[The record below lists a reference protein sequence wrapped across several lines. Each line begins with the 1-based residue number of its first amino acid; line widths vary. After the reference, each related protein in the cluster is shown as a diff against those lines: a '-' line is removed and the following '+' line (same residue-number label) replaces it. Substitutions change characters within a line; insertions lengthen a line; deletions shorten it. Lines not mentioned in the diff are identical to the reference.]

1 MIWYVLGI
9 LLVLILL
16 LLFVPLSLSVK
27 MNEQGDIRLR
37 GRVLGICVYRSP
49 KRVKRVRLSDY
60 SPRALRKREKKAE
73 RARQKALSRAQKKK
87 ATAPSTSPSS
97 GEPLISQI
105 SSVAELVSLISR
117 RTLSHARVTVD
128 ALAIT
133 VATSD
138 AARTALLYGAA
149 CSALAF
155 LTEALHQFSHL
166 HISHP
171 ERYGV
176 CADFSS
182 EHSRAD
188 VRIHFRLRVHHVIR
202 IAAHT
207 LATLIRR
214 NIKTKKRPNINTR

>member
-1 MIWYVLGI
+1 MIWYVLVT
-9 LLVLILL
+9 LLALL
-16 LLFVPLSLSVK
+16 LLLLLVPLSLSVK
-27 MNEQGDIRLR
+27 MNEQGELKLR
-37 GRVLGICVYRSP
+37 ARVLGICVYRSP
-49 KRVKRVRLSDY
+49 KRAKRVRLSDY
-60 SPRALRKREKKAE
+60 SPHALRRREKKAE
-73 RARQKALSRAQKKK
+73 RARQRALSRAQKKK
-87 ATAPSTSPSS
+87 ATAPSTAPSS

-105 SSVAELVSLISR
+105 SSVTELVSLIAR
-117 RTLSHARVTVD
+117 RTLFHARVRVD

-133 VATSD
+133 VATPD

-171 ERYGV
+171 EHYGIA
-176 CADFSS
+176 ADFSS

-188 VRIHFRLRVHHVIR
+188 VRIHFRLHVHHVVR

-207 LATLIRR
+207 LAALIRR
-214 NIKTKKRPNINTR
+214 NIKSKKRHNTTTR